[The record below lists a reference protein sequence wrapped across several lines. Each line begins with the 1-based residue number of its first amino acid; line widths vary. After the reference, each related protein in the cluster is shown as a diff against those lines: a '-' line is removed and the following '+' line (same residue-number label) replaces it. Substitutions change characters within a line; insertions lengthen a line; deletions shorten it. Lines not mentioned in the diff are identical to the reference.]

1 MKEELFMSKNKE
13 NIKVKNFEFNKKE
26 IAILATC
33 LAPFIKE
40 FFTSEKG
47 NEEFKKWRKARKK

>member
-1 MKEELFMSKNKE
+1 MSKNKE